1 MSYLDLDLNLTDEQI
16 ALKEGIHRFAREVLR
31 PAGIEL
37 DALASPEEVL
47 KSETYRRVFKQAYE
61 LGYHTILISDGYGGL
76 GLEPL
81 EVHIALE
88 EMGWG
93 SAGWTIGIGV
103 ACFPAFM
110 GGVVPEEKIINE
122 IILPFCENRDASIIG
137 CWAITEPDHGSD
149 MLMGG
154 TPHFED
160 AACAGRVRARK
171 EGAEWVISGQ
181 KAAWVSNGTVAT
193 HALCYLGIEPEKGP
207 SGGGIAIIPL
217 NLPGVTRGKPLNKM
231 GQRDLNQG
239 EIFFDEVRIPA
250 EFMLC
255 DAESYPAMLDITLA
269 TANAA
274 MGAIFTGVARSA
286 FELALDYA
294 RERIQGGQPICRH
307 QAVQQKLFTMFSK
320 IEAAR
325 QLSRAAMIYNY
336 NMTPPA
342 TQYSI
347 ASKIF
352 CTQTAFEVA
361 SEAIQIWGGNGLSKE
376 YPLEKIFRD
385 ARASLI
391 EDGSNDT
398 LSITA
403 GAMLLKDA

>member
-1 MSYLDLDLNLTDEQI
+1 MSTYLDLNLNLTDEQI
-16 ALKEGIHRFAREVLR
+16 ALKEGIHRFAKEVLR
-31 PAGIEL
+31 PASIEL

-47 KSETYRRVFKQAYE
+47 ASETFQRVFRQAYE
-61 LGYHTILISDGYGGL
+61 LGYHTVLISDGYGGL

-93 SAGWTIGIGV
+93 SAGWAIGIGV

-110 GGVVPEEKIINE
+110 GGVVPEEKIIDE
-122 IILPFCENRDASIIG
+122 IITPFCENQDASIIG

-154 TPHFED
+154 TPYFENP
-160 AACAGRVRARK
+160 ACAGRVRARK
-171 EGAEWVISGQ
+171 DGDEWIISGQ
-181 KAAWVSNGTVAT
+181 KAAWVSNGTIAT
-193 HALCYLGIEPEKGP
+193 QALCYLNIEPEKGP
-207 SGGGIAIIPL
+207 AGGGIAVIPL
-217 NLPGVTRGKPLNKM
+217 NLPGVSKGKPLNKM

-286 FELALDYA
+286 YELALDYA
-294 RERIQGGQPICRH
+294 RERVQGGRPIIGH
-307 QAVQQKLFTMFSK
+307 QAVQQKLFHMFTK
-320 IEAAR
+320 VETAR

-347 ASKIF
+347 ASKVY
-352 CTQTAFEVA
+352 CTQAAFEVA
-361 SEAIQIWGGNGLSKE
+361 SEAIQLFGGNGLSKE
-376 YPLEKIFRD
+376 YPVEKIFRD
-385 ARASLI
+385 ARAALI
-391 EDGSNDT
+391 EDGSNDI
-398 LSITA
+398 LAITA
-403 GAMLLKDA
+403 GAML